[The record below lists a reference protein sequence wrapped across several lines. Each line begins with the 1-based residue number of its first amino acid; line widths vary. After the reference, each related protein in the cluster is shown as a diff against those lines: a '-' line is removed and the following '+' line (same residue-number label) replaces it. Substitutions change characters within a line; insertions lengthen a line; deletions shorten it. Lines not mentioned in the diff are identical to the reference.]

1 MKNLRKA
8 LQNLVII
15 SLVFSGGI
23 LLSGCA
29 AIIVGSAVGAIGGY
43 ALSRDTVAGETDQ
56 DYEALWDASLEAA
69 NFMGIVKKQDRMKG
83 SLQFN
88 IGNVNVVVVSLE
100 KLTARTTRVKVAAR
114 KNHFPDLK
122 TAEKVFIRIMDAAK

>member
-1 MKNLRKA
+1 MRNFRSS
-8 LQNLVII
+8 LQNSVII
-15 SLVFSGGI
+15 F
-23 LLSGCA
+23 LLLSCVTVSSGCA

-43 ALSRDTVAGETDQ
+43 ALSRDTVAGETDE
-56 DYEALWDASLEAA
+56 DYEVLWDASLEAA

-100 KLTARTTRVKVAAR
+100 KLTAKTTRVKVAAR